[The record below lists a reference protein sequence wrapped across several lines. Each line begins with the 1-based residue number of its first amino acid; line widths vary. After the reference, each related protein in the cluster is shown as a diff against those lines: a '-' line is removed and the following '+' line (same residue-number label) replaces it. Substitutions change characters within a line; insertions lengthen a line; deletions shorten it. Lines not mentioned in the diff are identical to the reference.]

1 MGVNQFVWYNARVKE
16 LFTPEEIQQLTL
28 RNDWLG
34 AWQII
39 NTWLWIVAA
48 FTLVYFFPNP
58 ASIFIALWILGGKQL
73 ACAIILHDASHY
85 SLFKNQRVNTIIGNI
100 FGGWPIFHNVEQYR
114 PYHLLHHKTTG
125 TDEDP
130 DINLTKGYPAGK
142 QSMIRKF
149 LRDLTGITGIKAMVG
164 LLAMHVGLLEYNL
177 GNRIV
182 KKPFPGISKMI
193 LLGIKNLSGPIIIN
207 AILFS
212 ICWLAGKPLLYLL
225 WPAANIF
232 TYPFCIRVRSI
243 AEHSVVEDRLDPQV
257 NSRTIRANWFEQLL
271 FAPLHVNYHAEHH
284 LHMSVPSYR
293 FKKMH
298 QLLKERGYFNR
309 APYANGYWEI
319 IQLAVKK
326 KVNLG

>member
-1 MGVNQFVWYNARVKE
+1 MSVNQFVWYNARVKE
-16 LFTPEEIQQLTL
+16 IFTPDEIKQLTK

-39 NTWLWIVAA
+39 NTWLWIGAA
-48 FTLVYFFPNP
+48 FTLVYFFIHPIT
-58 ASIFIALWILGGKQL
+58 IFIALWILGGKQL

-85 SLFKNQRVNTIIGNI
+85 SLFKNPRINTVIGNI

-130 DINLTKGYPAGK
+130 DLNLTKGYPASK

-149 LRDLTGITGIKAMVG
+149 LRDLTGITGLKAMIG
-164 LLAMHVGLLEYNL
+164 LLAMHIGLIEYNL
-177 GNRIV
+177 GNRII
-182 KKPFPGISKMI
+182 KQPFPGIKKIFS
-193 LLGIKNLSGPIIIN
+193 LSIKNLSGPIISN
-207 AILFS
+207 AILFTF
-212 ICWLAGKPLLYLL
+212 CWISGKPLLYLL

-243 AEHSVVEDRLDPQV
+243 AEHSVVEDRLDPHV
-257 NSRTIRANWFEQLL
+257 NSRTIRANLFEQLL

-298 QLLKERGYFNR
+298 QLLRERGYFDR

-319 IQLAVKK
+319 IRLAVKK
-326 KVNLG
+326 EN